1 MSETE
6 LQPNES
12 QALQTTI
19 LGQSGAVGSCT
30 TFMVHFMAYQPPA
43 FSQTGFPQYS
53 QEFRK
58 VTRD

>member
-30 TFMVHFMAYQPPA
+30 TFMDHLAYQPPV
-43 FSQTGFPQYS
+43 FSQTRFPQYT

-58 VTRD
+58 VT